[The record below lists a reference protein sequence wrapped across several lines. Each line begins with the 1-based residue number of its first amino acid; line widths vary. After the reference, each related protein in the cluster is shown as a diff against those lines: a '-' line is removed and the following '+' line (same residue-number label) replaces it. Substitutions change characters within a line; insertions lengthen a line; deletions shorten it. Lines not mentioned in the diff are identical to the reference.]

1 MVRACSSAIL
11 AGQKRNGLVS
21 SFQIPLETGQNPVWA
36 GRIEDCLLAFVV
48 KVKADHALVFRFAPG
63 SCCCDVKGDWVFHVL
78 KAHKR
83 PPFFRVVFCLV
94 GRMGDFPVLSFE
106 ICPLPVFATLLS
118 TTFPSRRI
126 CGSK

>member
-48 KVKADHALVFRFAPG
+48 KVKAYHGLVFRFAPG
-63 SCCCDVKGDWVFHVL
+63 SC
-78 KAHKR
+78 
-83 PPFFRVVFCLV
+83 
-94 GRMGDFPVLSFE
+94 
-106 ICPLPVFATLLS
+106 
-118 TTFPSRRI
+118 
-126 CGSK
+126 